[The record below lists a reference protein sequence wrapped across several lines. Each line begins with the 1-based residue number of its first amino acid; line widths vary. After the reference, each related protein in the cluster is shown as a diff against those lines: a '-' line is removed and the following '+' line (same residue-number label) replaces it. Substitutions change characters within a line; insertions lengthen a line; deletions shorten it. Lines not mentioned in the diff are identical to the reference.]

1 MLKFKG
7 INLIYQMQNT
17 PSVFSSKFKITNMDT
32 PIYVSVIFI
41 ITTILT
47 VALFYRV
54 CKTVSSPTA
63 NKILIGL
70 MAWIALQG
78 VLSAAGFYLKMDTI
92 PPRFA
97 LAVVPAFIAMIYFLT
112 NKTSQNFLD
121 KLSLKDLTM
130 LHICRIPVEI
140 VLLWLFQSQQIPQ
153 SMTFEGRNFD
163 ILSGLTALPM
173 AWFAF
178 QNGEIKR
185 LPLLIWNIICLVLVL
200 IIVTIGILS
209 APTPFQ
215 QWAFEQPNV
224 GVLKFP
230 FVWLP
235 SVIVPIV
242 IFSHLISIKRLW
254 GGK

>member
-1 MLKFKG
+1 MN
-7 INLIYQMQNT
+7 I
-17 PSVFSSKFKITNMDT
+17 
-32 PIYVSVIFI
+32 PIYVSAIFI

-54 CKTVSSPTA
+54 CRMVSLPIA

-70 MAWIALQG
+70 GTWVVLQG
-78 VLSAAGFYLKMDTI
+78 IVSASGFYLKTDGL

-97 LAVVPAFIAMIYFLT
+97 LAVMPIFIAIIYFLMT
-112 NKTSQNFLD
+112 KRGQNFFD
-121 KLSLKDLTM
+121 KLPLKDLTT
-130 LHICRIPVEI
+130 LHICRVPVEI
-140 VLLWLFQSQQIPQ
+140 VLLWLYQCQQIPQ

-163 ILSGLTALPM
+163 ILSGLTAVPM
-173 AWFAF
+173 AWLAF

-185 LPLLIWNIICLVLVL
+185 IPLLIWNIICLALVL
-200 IIVTIGILS
+200 NIVTIGILS
-209 APTPFQ
+209 APSPLQ
-215 QWAFEQPNV
+215 KWAFEQPNV

-242 IFSHLISIKRLW
+242 ILSHLVAIRRLLL
-254 GGK
+254 KTDTSV

>member
-1 MLKFKG
+1 MN
-7 INLIYQMQNT
+7 I
-17 PSVFSSKFKITNMDT
+17 
-32 PIYVSVIFI
+32 PIYVSAIFI
-41 ITTILT
+41 LTSILT
-47 VALFYRV
+47 VAMFYRI
-54 CKTVSSPTA
+54 CKMVSFSVA
-63 NKILIGL
+63 NEIVLGL
-70 MAWIALQG
+70 GAWVILQG
-78 VLSAAGFYLKMDTI
+78 VVSASGFYLKTEAF

-97 LAVVPAFIAMIYFLT
+97 LAVVPAFIAIIYFLAT
-112 NKTSQNFLD
+112 KRGQKFLNKLP
-121 KLSLKDLTM
+121 LKYLTL
-130 LHICRIPVEI
+130 LHICRVPVEI
-140 VLLWLFQSQQIPQ
+140 VLLWLYQNQQIPQ

-185 LPLLIWNIICLVLVL
+185 IPLLVWNIICLALVL
-200 IIVTIGILS
+200 NVVTIGILS
-209 APTPFQ
+209 APTPLQ

-242 IFSHLISIKRLW
+242 ILSHLMAIRRLLLKT
-254 GGK
+254 GTPSV

>member
-1 MLKFKG
+1 MYFHNFMLKF
-7 INLIYQMQNT
+7 NQLI
-17 PSVFSSKFKITNMDT
+17 MDT
-32 PIYVSVIFI
+32 PLYVSILFIF
-41 ITTILT
+41 TTILT

-54 CKTVSSPTA
+54 CKTVSPPTA

-78 VLSAAGFYLKMDTI
+78 ILSASGFYLKTDAL

-97 LAVVPAFIAMIYFLT
+97 LAVIPAFLAMIYFLT
-112 NKTSQNFLD
+112 AQTSQNFIN
-121 KLSLKDLTM
+121 KLSLKDLTT

-173 AWFAF
+173 AWLAF
-178 QNGEIKR
+178 QNNEIKR
-185 LPLLIWNIICLVLVL
+185 TPLLIWNIICLLLVL
-200 IIVTIGILS
+200 NVVITGLLS
-209 APTPFQ
+209 APTPLQ
-215 QWAFEQPNV
+215 QMAFEQPNV

-235 SVIVPIV
+235 SVIVPLV
-242 IFSHLISIKRLW
+242 IFSHLISIKRLL
-254 GGK
+254 

>member
-1 MLKFKG
+1 
-7 INLIYQMQNT
+7 
-17 PSVFSSKFKITNMDT
+17 MDI
-32 PIYVSVIFI
+32 PIYVSILFI
-41 ITTILT
+41 ATTVLT
-47 VALFYRV
+47 VVLFYRV
-54 CKTVSSPTA
+54 CKSVSPSVA
-63 NKILIGL
+63 NKIMIVLAI
-70 MAWIALQG
+70 WIALQG
-78 VLSAAGFYLKMDTI
+78 MLSASGFYLKTDTI

-97 LAVVPAFIAMIYFLT
+97 LAVIPTFIAMIYFLM
-112 NKTSQNFLD
+112 NKTSQSFFD
-121 KLSLKDLTM
+121 KLPLKDLTT
-130 LHICRIPVEI
+130 LHICRVPVEI

-185 LPLLIWNIICLVLVL
+185 IPLLIWNIICLVLVL

-235 SVIVPIV
+235 SMVVPIV
-242 IFSHLISIKRLW
+242 IFCHLVSIKRLLAS
-254 GGK
+254 KMVK